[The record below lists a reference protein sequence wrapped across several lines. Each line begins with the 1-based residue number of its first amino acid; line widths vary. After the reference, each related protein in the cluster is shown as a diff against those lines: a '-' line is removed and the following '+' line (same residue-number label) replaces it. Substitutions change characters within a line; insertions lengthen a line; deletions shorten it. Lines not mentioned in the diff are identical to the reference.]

1 MTKNSVIQI
10 LKKFKEENQVK
21 YKLLR
26 IGLFGSYAKNKAA
39 EDSDIDIVVELLYPD
54 MYIMGNIKYD
64 LEKIYN
70 RDIDLIRL
78 REKMNSVLKE
88 KIEKEA
94 VFV

>member
-21 YKLLR
+21 YKLVR

-54 MYIMGNIKYD
+54 MYIMGDIKYD

>member
-1 MTKNSVIQI
+1 MTKNTVIKI
-10 LKKFKEENQVK
+10 LKKFKKENQSR

-26 IGLFGSYAKNKAA
+26 IGLFGSYAKNKAVS
-39 EDSDIDIVVELLYPD
+39 ESDIDIVVELSYPD
-54 MYIMGNIKYD
+54 MYIMGDIKYD

-70 RDIDLIRL
+70 CDIDLIRL

-88 KIEKEA
+88 RIEKEA

>member
-1 MTKNSVIQI
+1 MTKNSVIKI
-10 LKKFKEENQVK
+10 LRKFKEENQTR

-26 IGLFGSYAKNKAA
+26 IGLFGSYARNEAVS
-39 EDSDIDIVVELLYPD
+39 ESDIDIVVELSHPD
-54 MYIMGNIKYD
+54 MYVMGDIKYD
-64 LEKIYN
+64 LEKMYN
-70 RDIDLIRL
+70 CEIDLIRL

>member
-1 MTKNSVIQI
+1 MTKNSVIKI
-10 LKKFKEENQVK
+10 LRKFKEENQAR

-26 IGLFGSYAKNKAA
+26 IGLFGSYARNEAVS
-39 EDSDIDIVVELLYPD
+39 ESDIDIVVELSHPD
-54 MYIMGNIKYD
+54 IYIMGNIKYD
-64 LEKIYN
+64 LEQVYN
-70 RDIDLIRL
+70 CEIDVIRL